1 MADRFARR
9 SIILLYH
16 RVAVVPSDPQL
27 LCVTPKHFA
36 EHLDVLQKCMNPM
49 PLRQLVPAVRNRKIP
64 HRRVIVTFDD
74 GYADN
79 MYIAKPLLERYEI
92 PATVFVA
99 SGYLGQTREFWWD
112 ELERLLLQAGTLPET
127 LRLNLNGRVHEWS
140 LGEASHYRRGES
152 NLRKSCRGNHDRLQA
167 QLAPVVSKRGW
178 EQRGALAQ
186 VLRL

>member
-1 MADRFARR
+1 MKFREKIEHTWFGKIGTIR
-9 SIILLYH
+9 SGYGGQVRPPVDYSIYH

-79 MYIAKPLLERYEI
+79 MYIAKPLLERCRI
-92 PATVFVA
+92 PATVFA
-99 SGYLGQTREFWWD
+99 SMDTSVKHASFGGMSWSGCCCRP
-112 ELERLLLQAGTLPET
+112 ELCP
-127 LRLNLNGRVHEWS
+127 
-140 LGEASHYRRGES
+140 
-152 NLRKSCRGNHDRLQA
+152 
-167 QLAPVVSKRGW
+167 KRY
-178 EQRGALAQ
+178 
-186 VLRL
+186 V